1 VNFIPVILDCDNT
14 MGVPGCDVDDG
25 MALLYLLGCPEVRL
39 LGITCAYGNNTQ
51 ETVYQNTKRLM
62 KLWGREDIP
71 VFRGA
76 DSAEDAEPS
85 GNDASEFLAAQAEK
99 FSGNLIVIATGSMS
113 NLKGAAYIRQTF
125 WEEVRM
131 FSLMG
136 GITEPLLVGG
146 KPMNELNL
154 SCDPEASLAVCRAK
168 TDVRIATAQNS
179 LHSFIKRKEFQE
191 AVKRHPGALS
201 GFLEKE
207 LEYWFRFYRRAYDLD
222 GFVCWDV
229 MAAAQAVHP
238 EYFHLQVCGIHPEER
253 SLRTGMLQG
262 EGDRTE
268 VRIPE
273 IRDRRAYTRHV
284 YERIFSAE
292 QVLHIGG

>member
-1 VNFIPVILDCDNT
+1 MEKIPVILDCDNT

-39 LGITCAYGNNTQ
+39 IGITCAYGNNTQ
-51 ETVYQNTKRLM
+51 ETVYQNTQRLM
-62 KLWGREDIP
+62 RTWGRGDIP

-76 DSAEDAEPS
+76 ESAGDSDRR
-85 GNDASEFLAAQAEK
+85 DSEAAVFLAEAAEQ
-99 FSGNLIVIATGSMS
+99 FPGELVVIATGSMS
-113 NLKGAAYIRQTF
+113 NLRSAERIRKSF
-125 WEEVRM
+125 REDVRM

-146 KPMNELNL
+146 KPMEELNL
-154 SCDPEASLAVCRAK
+154 SCDPAASLAVCRAG
-168 TDVRIATAQNS
+168 TGVRIATAQNS
-179 LHSFIKRKEFQE
+179 LHSFIRNEEFQE

-201 GFLEKE
+201 AFLEKE
-207 LEYWFRFYRRAYDLD
+207 LEYWFRFYHREYGLG

-238 EYFHLQVCGIHPEER
+238 EYFCLKTSKIHPTET
-253 SLRTGMLQG
+253 SLRRGMLQG
-262 EGDRTE
+262 EGEETE
-268 VRIPE
+268 VLLPE
-273 IRDRRAYTRHV
+273 IRDRYAYTRHV

-292 QVLHIGG
+292 KVLHIEE